1 MIRGLYTAATSM
13 QVQMNKMDVI
23 TNNMANAD
31 TIGYKK
37 DTMVQDSFKDRLAKR
52 IDEIADT
59 RIGRVNVGVGTSKVV
74 TNFTQGNLK
83 NTGGDLDVA
92 IEGDGFLV
100 VNTERGERYTRMGNL
115 SLDATGRLIDA
126 NGDSV
131 LDSEDNEIILP
142 SGGKVVIGTNGLI
155 SVEGERIAQLQIV
168 NFEDLHYLEKEGEGL
183 FKTLDGATEKEFTG
197 SVRQGFTEGS
207 NVNIV
212 KEMVNM
218 ISLNR
223 NYEANQKV
231 IQTHDSLMDKA
242 VNDVGRL

>member
-142 SGGKVVIGTNGLI
+142 SGGKVVIATNGQI
-155 SVEGERIAQLQIV
+155 SVEGERIAQLHIV

-231 IQTHDSLMDKA
+231 IQTHDTLMDKA

>member
-1 MIRGLYTAATSM
+1 MVRGLYTAATSM

-37 DTMVQDSFKDRLAKR
+37 DVMAQESFSSSLAKR
-52 IDEIADT
+52 IDELGET
-59 RIGRVNVGVGTSKVV
+59 KIGKMKVGVGTTRVA
-74 TNFTQGNLK
+74 TNFETGNLK
-83 NTGGDLDVA
+83 NTGGALDVA
-92 IEGDGFLV
+92 IEGTGFLV
-100 VNTERGERYTRMGNL
+100 VDTKRGERYTRMGDL
-115 SLDATGRLIDA
+115 TLDAEGYLKDA
-126 NGDSV
+126 NGDKV
-131 LDSEDNEIILP
+131 KDDTDNDIIIP
-142 SGGKVVIGTNGLI
+142 SGGNITISTNGVI
-155 SVEGERIAQLQIV
+155 TVDGNEIAKLQIV
-168 NFEDLHYLEKEGEGL
+168 DFEDLNYLEKEGNGL
-183 FKTLDGATEKEFTG
+183 YKTMNGATEKEFTG
-197 SVRQGFTEGS
+197 NIRQGFVEGS

>member
-23 TNNMANAD
+23 TNNMANSD

-37 DTMVQDSFKDRLAKR
+37 DTMVQQSFSDSLTKKINELGQ
-52 IDEIADT
+52 T
-59 RIGRVNVGVGTSKVV
+59 NIGMMKVGVGTSKVV
-74 TNFTQGNLK
+74 TDFEQGNFK
-83 NTGGDLDVA
+83 DGGPLDIA
-92 IEGDGFLV
+92 LEGSGFLC
-100 VNTERGERYTRMGNL
+100 VNTERGERYTRMGDLTQNAEGYL
-115 SLDATGRLIDA
+115 LDA
-126 NGDSV
+126 NGDMV
-131 LDSEDNEIILP
+131 LDENDNSIILP
-142 SGGKVVIGTNGLI
+142 SGGTVNIGTNGVI
-155 SVEGERIAQLQIV
+155 SVGGEQIAKLKIV
-168 NFEDLHYLEKEGEGL
+168 DFEDLHYLEKEGEGL
-183 FKTLDGATEKEFTG
+183 YRTLDGATQKQFTG
-197 SVRQGFTEGS
+197 SVRQGFVEAS

-212 KEMVNM
+212 REMVNM

>member
-37 DTMVQDSFKDRLAKR
+37 DSMVQESFSSRLAKR
-52 IDEIADT
+52 IDEIGDT
-59 RIGRVNVGVGTSKVV
+59 KIGAMNVGVGTSRVV
-74 TNFTQGNLK
+74 TNFSQGTLK
-83 NTGGDLDVA
+83 STGGDLDIA
-92 IEGDGFLV
+92 IEGDGFFV
-100 VNTERGERYTRMGNL
+100 VSTDRGERYTRMGDF
-115 SLDATGRLIDA
+115 SLNAEGTLIDA
-126 NGDSV
+126 NGDAV
-131 LDSEDNEIILP
+131 LDSDGNEITMP
-142 SGGKVVIGTNGLI
+142 SGGSISIGTNGTI
-155 SVEGERIAQLQIV
+155 SVNGESIATLKVVSFENQ
-168 NFEDLHYLEKEGEGL
+168 NFLEKEGEGL
-183 FKTLDGATEKEFTG
+183 YKLLDGATEKEFTG
-197 SVRQGFTEGS
+197 SVRQGYTEGS

>member
-13 QVQMNKMDVI
+13 QVQMNRMDVI
-23 TNNMANAD
+23 TNNMANSD

-37 DTMVQDSFKDRLAKR
+37 DTMVQESFSDKLTKR
-52 IDEIADT
+52 IDELGQT
-59 RIGRVNVGVGTSKVV
+59 NIGKMKVGVGTSKVV
-74 TNFTQGNLK
+74 TDFEQGNLK
-83 NTGGDLDVA
+83 QSNGQLDIA
-92 IEGDGFLV
+92 IEGKGFLA
-100 VNTERGERYTRMGNL
+100 VNTARGERYTRMGDLTLNAEGYL
-115 SLDATGRLIDA
+115 LDA
-126 NGDSV
+126 NGDLV
-131 LDSEDNEIILP
+131 LDENNNSIIIP
-142 SGGKVVIGTNGLI
+142 QTGSINISTNGTI
-155 SVEGERIAQLQIV
+155 NVGGEQIAKLKLV

-183 FKTLDGATEKEFTG
+183 YKTLDGAKMTNFTG
-197 SVRQGFTEGS
+197 SVRQGFVEGS